1 MSGLVTAARRK
12 RNSRNSRQAA
22 PAAASTGASSF
33 CLSAVQEAAVLETRS
48 HVIKNLREY
57 RNRNEETMDYFEE
70 HMPEYYR
77 EVVSNL
83 LQNRKPI
90 HLAFTTQQNGTFI
103 TITWL
108 VRLWWHFAAMERNWK
123 DEAKTKQYGFSH
135 IRKYHDAI
143 LKCSEYSGG
152 SHVSEEYR
160 DEICEGWK

>member
-77 EVVSNL
+77 EVVYNL
-83 LQNRKPI
+83 TPEQKADPSRFYYAAKRDFYYN
-90 HLAFTTQQNGTFI
+90 HLISAPMMAFCSHGKK
-103 TITWL
+103 L
-108 VRLWWHFAAMERNWK
+108 ER
-123 DEAKTKQYGFSH
+123 
-135 IRKYHDAI
+135 
-143 LKCSEYSGG
+143 
-152 SHVSEEYR
+152 
-160 DEICEGWK
+160 